1 MSWGWYVPLAF
12 LGLLLLLLFTRAR
25 IGFAYEDR
33 VSLWVG
39 FGFFK
44 LTLLPASD
52 RKKSLKAKKKKPEKQ
67 EKEKEKKKK
76 SALAAEQKFTLQ
88 EILQYARFG
97 IDAMGKTTRCLV
109 FDELTVHAIIGTDDA
124 AKTAISY
131 GATSAALSAFY
142 PVLASR
148 TKIRRQDLRVDADFS
163 GNADLLVRIRISAM
177 AFLLMIAGLRILFSY
192 LRLRKQ
198 HTRQKETGKAVNT

>member
-52 RKKSLKAKKKKPEKQ
+52 RKKSLKAKKEKPEKQ
-67 EKEKEKKKK
+67 EKEKKKK

-198 HTRQKETGKAVNT
+198 HTRQQETGKAVNT

>member
-12 LGLLLLLLFTRAR
+12 LGLLLLLLLTRAR
-25 IGFAYEDR
+25 FGFAYEDR

-52 RKKSLKAKKKKPEKQ
+52 RKKSLKAKKEKPEKQ
-67 EKEKEKKKK
+67 EKEKKKKT
-76 SALAAEQKFTLQ
+76 APAAERKFTLQ
-88 EILQYARFG
+88 EILQYALFG
-97 IDAMGKTTRCLV
+97 LDAMGKTTRCLV

-142 PVLASR
+142 PVLANR

-163 GNADLLVRIRISAM
+163 GNADLLVRVRISAM
-177 AFLLMIAGLRILFSY
+177 ALLLMIAGLRILFAY

>member
-52 RKKSLKAKKKKPEKQ
+52 RKKSLKAKKEKPEKQ
-67 EKEKEKKKK
+67 EKEKKKK

-148 TKIRRQDLRVDADFS
+148 TKIRRQDLRVDADRKS
-163 GNADLLVRIRISAM
+163 T
-177 AFLLMIAGLRILFSY
+177 
-192 LRLRKQ
+192 RLNSS
-198 HTRQKETGKAVNT
+198 H